1 MCGIWV
7 AVIGALIGNNSF
19 VMPALLSPKL
29 IEVEIKCL
37 FITLVDFEAAMLQR
51 LDSKFPFVEGIEI
64 IETDETC
71 SSDTCPQRQK
81 QESSDSQLSL
91 FMTCVCGISDKPMKS
106 TFLCCFT
113 CSDSPTPPTDLLP
126 PACDDA
132 MTHDQTQYQR
142 LRVPHRPRL
151 CMSHSLRPR

>member
-7 AVIGALIGNNSF
+7 AVIGVRANPNPNPNTNWKQNSF
-19 VMPALLSPKL
+19 VMPALFSSKF

-71 SSDTCPQRQK
+71 SSDTRPQRQK

-113 CSDSPTPPTDLLP
+113 CSDGPPPDRPAPTGVPRRNDAWSNSVPT
-126 PACDDA
+126 AV
-132 MTHDQTQYQR
+132 
-142 LRVPHRPRL
+142 RVT
-151 CMSHSLRPR
+151 